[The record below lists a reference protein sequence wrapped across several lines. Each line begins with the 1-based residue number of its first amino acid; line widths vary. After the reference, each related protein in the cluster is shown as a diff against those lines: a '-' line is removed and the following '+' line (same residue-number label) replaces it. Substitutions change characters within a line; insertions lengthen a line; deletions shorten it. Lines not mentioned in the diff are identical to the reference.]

1 MSDNKIQD
9 QPTTESDKINDL
21 VTAFNTKVE
30 SLNFTSKENDEVLEK
45 LKESAKT
52 IQVAAQANIP
62 SRNTS
67 ILSLELLDNLRMSL
81 IDINNNK
88 DYSQAERNSYRKGIL
103 DAIAIAN
110 DANNIPKEPSS
121 FQRKQLE
128 KLWKE
133 AQANAENDYIQA
145 RKQKA
150 TDRAP
155 LKWKDS
161 KNVIAL
167 IVASAIVAAILFNP
181 YALAA
186 IGIIGAVVLL
196 SLAVIAVAIWLT
208 KGQGVNR
215 MINSK
220 NWFSSEVLG
229 GKGGMEHTKQEYMDK
244 KIGKKDDYISSQ
256 TNEKNMKD
264 EKENIGK
271 LKATHD
277 YSKNDLGVKSVA
289 KAEAV
294 AASKSPNGN
303 QNKKNNKNKQPTEDN
318 KPPIVPSSIKQKD
331 HNNNNNNNKNSSNVS
346 VSSSN
351 SSAQSSNPTAVNN
364 QNNLTKKNKNYDS
377 KNSQKTTSSSLQ
389 SIDRYKRK
397 PATQGVS
404 EYSPQDARR
413 YLESP
418 PKNNRIKK
426 ELPGQNANTHVP
438 SAFKKK

>member
-9 QPTTESDKINDL
+9 QPTTEIKKINDL
-21 VTAFNTKVE
+21 VTAFNTKVT
-30 SLNFTSKENDEVLEK
+30 SLKFPSTENEEVIKK
-45 LKESAKT
+45 LKDSAEK
-52 IQVAAQANIP
+52 IQKAAQANIP
-62 SRNTS
+62 SHNTS

-121 FQRKQLE
+121 FQRKKLE

-133 AQANAENDYIQA
+133 AQADAENDYIQA

-181 YALAA
+181 PVLAA
-186 IGIIGAVVLL
+186 ITAVGAGILFG
-196 SLAVIAVAIWLT
+196 LAVIAVATWLT

-244 KIGKKDDYISSQ
+244 QTGKKDDYISSK

-264 EKENIGK
+264 ENTNLQK
-271 LKATHD
+271 LKATHTGYKGD
-277 YSKNDLGVKSVA
+277 EGVKSVA
-289 KAEAV
+289 ANEATMTKTIHSRLE
-294 AASKSPNGN
+294 ALS
-303 QNKKNNKNKQPTEDN
+303 QPTPAQNNTAVNVDKPVSFSTPTPTPTTRTSNTNSSLDTSVKTRSETANFLKAYETRNRTQGSEDTSTI
-318 KPPIVPSSIKQKD
+318 KP
-331 HNNNNNNNKNSSNVS
+331 NSSN
-346 VSSSN
+346 N
-351 SSAQSSNPTAVNN
+351 F
-364 QNNLTKKNKNYDS
+364 
-377 KNSQKTTSSSLQ
+377 
-389 SIDRYKRK
+389 
-397 PATQGVS
+397 
-404 EYSPQDARR
+404 SP
-413 YLESP
+413 
-418 PKNNRIKK
+418 K
-426 ELPGQNANTHVP
+426 
-438 SAFKKK
+438 